1 MVKPSDPKSLHNLHT
16 KWPAQIFF
24 VNTNMRRLLVLLV
37 LLTLSVPVRADT
49 ETWSDTSR
57 FWAASSAIALA
68 NDWATTRDMT
78 HRYGEGYYETNP
90 TLGADPSQSRV
101 DLHFLV
107 CVPAIYLYA
116 DYLNDEDR
124 IKWLKIVTAVEAV
137 VSANNLRIG
146 LRWRF

>member
-1 MVKPSDPKSLHNLHT
+1 
-16 KWPAQIFF
+16 
-24 VNTNMRRLLVLLV
+24 MRRLPQRVLIILA
-37 LLTLSVPVRADT
+37 LLTLLTQPCLADSDP
-49 ETWSDTSR
+49 WSDTSR
-57 FWAASSAIALA
+57 FWAATSALALA

-78 HRYGEGYYETNP
+78 HRYGEGYWETNP
-90 TLGADPSQSRV
+90 TLGANPSQSRV

-116 DYLNDEDR
+116 DYLNNDEDR
-124 IKWLKIVTAVEAV
+124 IMWLKIVTAVEAV